1 MQYVRCSRT
10 VPDGARFCPFCG
22 KRQISAP
29 APQRRTR
36 RRPKGSGT
44 VYKSPGH
51 RSRPWGAYAADRTPI
66 GYYATSTEAVAALD
80 AFNAKKLSAR
90 SATRTFADIY
100 SAWSALHFQTIGP
113 SGRSSYEAAYDK
125 ARPLWNRRMS
135 DLKTEDYQEIIETLK
150 TAGLSRSM
158 CEKQRQLFS
167 QLCKYA
173 MQQDIRTAEQEKHL
187 SWIEIL
193 ALAACRTGGKC
204 PLSAVKKAAKD
215 LEGDVS
221 PEEAA
226 GELGKYYAYYYEAY
240 SAALGGLV
248 GSYAI
253 FKDGQWVPQYGLKTF
268 SPIAAGYGYSH
279 CDDFGVGRS
288 FGFKRKHL
296 GNDLMGGLGTP
307 IVAVEGGIV
316 EAMGWNRYGGWRVGI
331 RSFDGKRYYYY
342 AHLQK
347 DRPFASG
354 LEIGDQVDAGQL
366 IGFMGRSGYSDKENV
381 NNIEVVHLHFGLEL
395 VFDESQKECNSEI
408 WIDVYQLVRLLSAH
422 RSSYQK
428 TDRGWER
435 VYPYKDL
442 DWTEFPA

>member
-1 MQYVRCSRT
+1 MKRLFACLLAGLALVLPVR
-10 VPDGARFCPFCG
+10 AE
-22 KRQISAP
+22 
-29 APQRRTR
+29 
-36 RRPKGSGT
+36 
-44 VYKSPGH
+44 
-51 RSRPWGAYAADRTPI
+51 PI
-66 GYYATSTEAVAALD
+66 RWVDFDVSTE
-80 AFNAKKLSAR
+80 
-90 SATRTFADIY
+90 
-100 SAWSALHFQTIGP
+100 
-113 SGRSSYEAAYDK
+113 
-125 ARPLWNRRMS
+125 
-135 DLKTEDYQEIIETLK
+135 
-150 TAGLSRSM
+150 SM
-158 CEKQRQLFS
+158 A
-167 QLCKYA
+167 YA

-215 LEGDVS
+215 LEGNVS

-331 RSFDGKRYYYY
+331 RSADSRRYYYY

-347 DRPFASG
+347 GRPFPEG
-354 LEIGDQVDAGQL
+354 LKEGDLVQAGDV
-366 IGFMGRSGYSDKENV
+366 IGFMGRTGYSATPDT
-381 NNIEVVHLHFGLEL
+381 NNIETVHLHFGLQL
-395 VFDESQKECNSEI
+395 IFDESQKECDSEI
-408 WIDVYQLVRLLSAH
+408 WIDVYEIVRFLSRH
-422 RSSYQK
+422 RSSLVQDAQTGEWK
-428 TDRGWER
+428 RL
-435 VYPYKDL
+435 YPYRDL
-442 DWTEFPA
+442 DT